1 MPHSNSEDPPSSL
14 QQQPEVYLVCI
25 PSLIPLKKLITRLIF
40 TTPKTE
46 EEKTHLLKITKDISF
61 TVDNAQAMLF
71 MAERALKAIEEL
83 LEGGEL
89 IPDSQS
95 QMMFSH
101 ARELIDD
108 AHAVLSDLPGGST

>member
-1 MPHSNSEDPPSSL
+1 MPHSNSEDPPSPL
-14 QQQPEVYLVCI
+14 QQRPEVYL
-25 PSLIPLKKLITRLIF
+25 
-40 TTPKTE
+40 TE

-83 LEGGEL
+83 LEGRDP

-108 AHAVLSDLPGGST
+108 AYAVLSDIPRG